1 MGSLAFFIDGK
12 NDPITEALF
21 CKLRSDN
28 ARKYIFPNIFLNH
41 STSSSKIPTHHDPK
55 PTSYTP
61 LQQARTSYTTHRQIG
76 QVVRNDDFFFVY
88 GKNTQLDAFK
98 EYKRYQID

>member
-28 ARKYIFPNIFLNH
+28 ARKYIFPNIFLKH
-41 STSSSKIPTHHDPK
+41 STSSAKIPTHHDPK
-55 PTSYTP
+55 PSTNTP
-61 LQQARTSYTTHRQIG
+61 LLQARTSYTTHRHRIRRAFLG
-76 QVVRNDDFFFVY
+76 SFFF
-88 GKNTQLDAFK
+88 
-98 EYKRYQID
+98 